1 MRAWRNRQ
9 THRTQNA
16 TGNTVGVQVPPRAP
30 INLLAENALLAEL
43 ADAAASNTAG
53 FGRDRSNRSEGTM
66 NAGVAE
72 LEDALGLNPGP
83 LQVRNLPPAPHHAPV
98 AKRTKASVLHTDIP
112 GFESLREYQQCVLD
126 HDPIRLN
133 RIMV

>member
-30 INLLAENALLAEL
+30 ITFLAENALLAEQV
-43 ADAAASNTAG
+43 DAAVSNTAG

-66 NAGVAE
+66 MRAW
-72 LEDALGLNPGP
+72 
-83 LQVRNLPPAPHHAPV
+83 RNWKTHRA
-98 AKRTKASVLHTDIP
+98 
-112 GFESLREYQQCVLD
+112 
-126 HDPIRLN
+126 
-133 RIMV
+133 